1 MSESYSDRWRHR
13 YLEQHPEKATES
25 QAGQTELIEPTYRTY
40 PFPATTQAVQQP
52 HSTLY
57 PVPVTKGQVSGD
69 ASQQTHK
76 LAAQRATSQAYKS
89 TRELVSAACELRYQL
104 RLTQRAFAKQLGIN
118 PRTWQEWEQGRRLP
132 TGPGKALLEQYLA
145 VRGPGPL

>member
-1 MSESYSDRWRHR
+1 M
-13 YLEQHPEKATES
+13 
-25 QAGQTELIEPTYRTY
+25 
-40 PFPATTQAVQQP
+40 
-52 HSTLY
+52 
-57 PVPVTKGQVSGD
+57 
-69 ASQQTHK
+69 
-76 LAAQRATSQAYKS
+76 
-89 TRELVSAACELRYQL
+89 SAACELRYQL